1 MSHPHPTEA
10 SRPSLPSRLSE
21 GLDVLKVIGGS
32 APTPLEALSDIAP
45 DLARYAV
52 EFAYGDLYTRPGLA
66 LPQRQLVTVAALA
79 ALGNAEPQLR
89 FHIAGALNVGCTRR
103 EIVEV
108 VMHALVYAG
117 FPAALNG
124 IAAARAV
131 FTEHPAAPGTPDA
144 PGAPGPAA
152 EGASERFAR
161 GLRALEEVDGHA
173 GQQVVDSLNDIAPEL
188 GRYLI
193 EFVFG
198 DVYQSTGIDLKTRE
212 MASVAMCTALGTAG
226 PQLRVHIHGF
236 LNTGGTREETIEVI
250 THLAAYAGFPAA
262 LNGITAA
269 REVFAARD
277 AARNA
282 A

>member
-1 MSHPHPTEA
+1 MSHAHPTA
-10 SRPSLPSRLSE
+10 PSRLSE

-32 APTPLEALSDIAP
+32 APTPLEAVSDIAP

-52 EFAYGDLYTRPGLA
+52 EFAYGDLYTRPGLT
-66 LPQRQLVTVAALA
+66 LPQRQLATVAALA

-103 EIVEV
+103 EVVEV
-108 VMHALVYAG
+108 LMHTLVYAG

-124 IAAARAV
+124 ITAARAV
-131 FTEHPAAPGTPDA
+131 FAEHPAAPGPPEASDA
-144 PGAPGPAA
+144 PAASGPATA
-152 EGASERFAR
+152 GASERFAR
-161 GLRALEEVDGHA
+161 GLRALSEVDGHS

-236 LNTGGTREETIEVI
+236 LNTGGTREEAVEVI

-262 LNGITAA
+262 LNGSTAA

-277 AARNA
+277 AA
-282 A
+282 

>member
-1 MSHPHPTEA
+1 MSHAHPTA
-10 SRPSLPSRLSE
+10 PSRLSE

-52 EFAYGDLYTRPGLA
+52 EFAYGDLYTRPGLT
-66 LPQRQLVTVAALA
+66 LPQRQLATVAALA

-103 EIVEV
+103 EVVEV
-108 VMHALVYAG
+108 LMHTLVYAG

-124 IAAARAV
+124 ITAARAV
-131 FTEHPAAPGTPDA
+131 FAEHPAT
-144 PGAPGPAA
+144 PGPPEASDTPAA
-152 EGASERFAR
+152 SGPATAGASERFAR
-161 GLRALEEVDGHA
+161 GLRALAEVDGHS

-236 LNTGGTREETIEVI
+236 LNTGGTREEAVEVI

-277 AARNA
+277 AA
-282 A
+282 

>member
-1 MSHPHPTEA
+1 MSHTQPTE
-10 SRPSLPSRLSE
+10 PSRLSE

-52 EFAYGDLYTRPGLA
+52 EFAYGDLYTRPGLT
-66 LPQRQLVTVAALA
+66 LPQRQLATVAALA

-103 EIVEV
+103 EVVEV
-108 VMHALVYAG
+108 LMHTLVYAG

-131 FTEHPAAPGTPDA
+131 FAEHPAAPGTPDA
-144 PGAPGPAA
+144 PGAPEPAA

-161 GLRALEEVDGHA
+161 GLRALAEVDGHS

-188 GRYLI
+188 GRYLV

-198 DVYQSTGIDLKTRE
+198 DVYQRTGIDLKTRE
-212 MASVAMCTALGTAG
+212 MATIAMCTALGTAG

-236 LNTGGTREETIEVI
+236 LNTGGTREEATEVI

-277 AARNA
+277 AARDA